1 MPSGSPVIPSLLQYD
16 VFRVAGSLMTL
27 GSLGFFFAALAP
39 GRRRGPAFAPFL
51 VFAASTIGYLVAN
64 TMEICSVSAGESL
77 FWSRLIYVF
86 IGYMPMVW
94 LEFSLRFTREGRG
107 MPAWLFALIG
117 LFPLATMI
125 VVFSRDLMH
134 LVWTS
139 MQWFREGPFLMSV
152 RTHGPWFVSYATY
165 TYVFLFAGVAVL
177 VRAFMLHHSFYRRQV
192 RSIFLGFAIPV
203 AASMVF
209 VFRPFPGL
217 TKEFTALGYAAAG
230 AFFYVALFRRD
241 LFALAPV
248 ARSLVLE
255 RMQDGVL
262 VLDKGGRIADGN
274 AAALAMFDGG
284 EAVIGERFRAAEPE
298 VERLLAAADT
308 GEVTEFS
315 RSVEGSLRHYSTLS
329 MRLGDRGEG
338 VVVVVRDITE
348 AKNLLARV
356 ESLAS
361 TDELT
366 GLPNR
371 RCFMVEAERELAMA
385 RRHGTSLSVAMFDID
400 RFKSINDCH
409 GHAAGDVA
417 LKAFGSILAAEVRK
431 DDVAGRIGGEE
442 FALLLWSA
450 ELQDAWSICERIR
463 SKIES
468 RCFEDAD
475 GCAIRMTV
483 SAGLAAFG
491 PEDADLDTLL
501 ARADCALYEAKSAG
515 RNRVVARRPVGE
527 GSKERESD

>member
-1 MPSGSPVIPSLLQYD
+1 
-16 VFRVAGSLMTL
+16 
-27 GSLGFFFAALAP
+27 
-39 GRRRGPAFAPFL
+39 
-51 VFAASTIGYLVAN
+51 
-64 TMEICSVSAGESL
+64 
-77 FWSRLIYVF
+77 
-86 IGYMPMVW
+86 
-94 LEFSLRFTREGRG
+94 
-107 MPAWLFALIG
+107 
-117 LFPLATMI
+117 
-125 VVFSRDLMH
+125 
-134 LVWTS
+134 
-139 MQWFREGPFLMSV
+139 
-152 RTHGPWFVSYATY
+152 
-165 TYVFLFAGVAVL
+165 
-177 VRAFMLHHSFYRRQV
+177 
-192 RSIFLGFAIPV
+192 
-203 AASMVF
+203 
-209 VFRPFPGL
+209 
-217 TKEFTALGYAAAG
+217 
-230 AFFYVALFRRD
+230 
-241 LFALAPV
+241 
-248 ARSLVLE
+248 VLE